1 MDKSFKKRIPPPGGG
16 WDAFILFWTAV
27 FGGGNAPA
35 KKRGVSA
42 EAAKINSIVL
52 IRFPLYFIANLKTA

>member
-27 FGGGNAPA
+27 VAAVMRLQKNGGLGGSRKN
-35 KKRGVSA
+35 KFYCFDSLSLTFYSKS
-42 EAAKINSIVL
+42 
-52 IRFPLYFIANLKTA
+52 

>member
-27 FGGGNAPA
+27 VA
-35 KKRGVSA
+35 A
-42 EAAKINSIVL
+42 ELAYPHIFVEDSEAVKYSGLPIL
-52 IRFPLYFIANLKTA
+52 RRAYFFL

>member
-27 FGGGNAPA
+27 VAAELAYPHIFVEDSEAVKIFRLGRF
-35 KKRGVSA
+35 RGVR
-42 EAAKINSIVL
+42 IFFL
-52 IRFPLYFIANLKTA
+52 